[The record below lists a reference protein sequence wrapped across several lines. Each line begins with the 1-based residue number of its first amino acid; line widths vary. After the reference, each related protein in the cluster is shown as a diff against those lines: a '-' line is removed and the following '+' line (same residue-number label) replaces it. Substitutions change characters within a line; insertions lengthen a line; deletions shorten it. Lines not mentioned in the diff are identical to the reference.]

1 LHAISYNATG
11 VEEPPWQVRNRERRG
26 VPESGNLAIRGR
38 ESRRKDSA
46 MGQNTE
52 ETFTTRI
59 TPKRVETCVP
69 LHEEQGSILDALA

>member
-1 LHAISYNATG
+1 MA
-11 VEEPPWQVRNRERRG
+11 REKPQASEG
-26 VPESGNLAIRGR
+26 IPESGNFAIRGR
-38 ESRRKDSA
+38 ESGRQDSA

-52 ETFTTRI
+52 ETFTTGI